1 MSKENLNE
9 EMNTELQVTEGAD
22 EFDEYDDDLEKVGLR
37 AKIGNFAEKH
47 KKGLI
52 IGGIITVGV
61 VVAKVVKSFMA
72 GADEF
77 DECDDDLEVI
87 DLDEDTTE

>member
-9 EMNTELQVTEGAD
+9 EMNTELQVTEGA
-22 EFDEYDDDLEKVGLR
+22 EVEPEKVGLI
-37 AKIGNFAEKH
+37 AKVGNFIGRN
-47 KKGLI
+47 KKKL
-52 IGGIITVGV
+52 IGGAVL
-61 VVAKVVKSFMA
+61 VAAGGLLVKLMKAATA

-87 DLDEDTTE
+87 DLDDDTTTK

>member
-9 EMNTELQVTEGAD
+9 EMNTELQVTEGA
-22 EFDEYDDDLEKVGLR
+22 EVEPEKVGLR

-52 IGGIITVGV
+52 IGGIIGA
-61 VVAKVVKSFMA
+61 VAIVVKTVKSIKA